1 MSARW
6 LREAQ
11 LAALYALA
19 QYLSWLFFAPEQYGA
34 LVAPQA
40 GVAAAGLLLFGL
52 RAWPALA
59 VASWVLPVLAGLSL
73 PSVVLV
79 SVIQVLQALMVV
91 SLLPGLA
98 TSGDVRVRDALRL
111 LVAGPLT
118 GVLLPAMLTAVVFG
132 LFEPARHLNTFDGWV
147 ERAMGE
153 ALGLLI
159 VVPFVAGLR
168 SELRS
173 FSANRLIEL
182 TLLVTVTAVSTMLIY
197 RHYGDGMANLQF
209 LLFPLVIWS
218 SLRLGH
224 VGNGCMMMAAIMVA
238 SATLQTRS
246 LPGGDDLS
254 IILHLFTVTVAGLLM
269 AASYRDEAAAA
280 RSVRLAAQ
288 VFDNASE
295 GILITDAQARI
306 IAVNPAFSRITGFD
320 SGEAIGKISRMFGV
334 HRRSRERNREMVAR
348 LADLGHWEGEML
360 DRRKN
365 GESYPAWLSISAV
378 RDELGGVSNYVGVFS
393 DYTHRKEAEMRLHF
407 LANHDALTQLRNR
420 SAMHAALKHAATRE
434 GARPFALMFLDL
446 DRFKAINDSLGHDV
460 GDELL
465 KVISQRL
472 RASVKE
478 GDVIARLGGDEF
490 TVILNDIEGADDV
503 AAVAERLLSRL
514 GQPVLIQGQEL
525 FVTCSIGISL
535 YPSDDLQPAQLLK
548 NADVAMYRAKELGK
562 NTYQFFA
569 PEMNVRAFEHLILEN
584 SLRHAL
590 ERQEL
595 CLYFQPQID
604 LAAGTLY
611 GVEALLRWSHPQLG
625 LVPPASFI
633 PLAEENGLIVPIG
646 EWVLI
651 EACRCMR
658 AWLDAGHD
666 IPRVAVNLSPR
677 QFMREQ
683 LPQQVATALAL
694 ANLPAARLELE
705 ITESM
710 IMQNPERAVRILV
723 QLRAMGVKLAIDD
736 FGTGYS
742 SLANLRR
749 FPLDTL
755 KIDRS
760 FIENTPEDEDSG
772 AIAEAIVAMARKLRL
787 KVIAEG
793 VETHQQAYFLRRT
806 GCHVVQG
813 YLYAPPL
820 EESDLLHYLDQHA
833 LLNPAGGEAAAL
845 AG

>member
-1 MSARW
+1 MSVRW
-6 LREAQ
+6 WREAQ
-11 LAALYALA
+11 LAGLYGVA
-19 QYLSWLFFAPEQYGA
+19 QCLSWLFVTPGQYGS
-34 LVAPQA
+34 LVAPHV
-40 GVAAAGLLLFGL
+40 GVAVAGLLLLGS

-59 VASWVLPVLAGLSL
+59 LAAWVLPALSGLSL
-73 PSVVLV
+73 PAIALV
-79 SVIQVLQALMVV
+79 ALAQVLQALLVV
-91 SLLPGLA
+91 GLLPGLA
-98 TSGDVRVRDALRL
+98 ASGDVRVRDALRL
-111 LVAGPLT
+111 LVAGPLV
-118 GVLLPAMLTAVVFG
+118 GVLLAATFVSIVFG
-132 LFEPARHLNTFDGWV
+132 VFEPGRELNTIGLWI
-147 ERAMGE
+147 ERTMGE
-153 ALGLLI
+153 ALGILI
-159 VVPFVAGLR
+159 VVPFAAGLR

-173 FSANRLIEL
+173 FNANRLIEL
-182 TLLVTVTAVSTMLIY
+182 TLLVTVTAVGTMLIY
-197 RHYGDGMANLQF
+197 RHYGEGLANLQF
-209 LLFPLVIWS
+209 LLFLLIIWS
-218 SLRLGH
+218 ALRLGH
-224 VGNGCMMMAAIMVA
+224 IGNGCTMATAVMVA
-238 SATLQTRS
+238 TAILHGLS
-246 LPGGDDLS
+246 LPGADDLS
-254 IILHLFTVTVAGLLM
+254 IMLHLFTVAVAGLLM

-306 IAVNPAFSRITGFD
+306 VAVNPAFSRVTGF
-320 SGEAIGKISRMFGV
+320 GANEAIGKTSRMFGE
-334 HRRSRERNREMVAR
+334 HRRSREKNREMVTR
-348 LADLGHWEGEML
+348 LAEHGHWEGEML

-365 GESYPAWLSISAV
+365 GETYPAWLSISAV
-378 RDELGGVSNYVGVFS
+378 RDEVGNVSNYVGVFS
-393 DYTHRKEAEMRLHF
+393 DYTHRKEAELRLHF

-420 SAMHAALKHAATRE
+420 SAMHAALRQAAE
-434 GARPFALMFLDL
+434 HESAEPFALLFLDL

-465 KVISQRL
+465 KVVSQRL
-472 RASVKE
+472 RGSLKD
-478 GDVIARLGGDEF
+478 GDITARLGGDEF
-490 TVILNDIEGADDV
+490 TVLLRGMQSADDV

-514 GQPVLIQGQEL
+514 GQPVLIQGHEL

-535 YPSDDLQPAQLLK
+535 FPSDGLLPAQLIK

-562 NTYQFFA
+562 NTFQFFA
-569 PEMNVRAFEHLILEN
+569 PEMNVRAFEHLVLEN
-584 SLRHAL
+584 GLRHAL
-590 ERQEL
+590 ERDEL
-595 CLYFQPQID
+595 CLYFQPQVD

-651 EACRCMR
+651 EACRKMR
-658 AWLDAGHD
+658 DWLDAGHD

-683 LPQQVATALAL
+683 LPQQVATALAR
-694 ANLPAARLELE
+694 AQLPADRLELE

-710 IMQNPERAVRILV
+710 IMQNPDRAVRILA
-723 QLRAMGVKLAIDD
+723 QLREMGVLLAIDD

-742 SLANLRR
+742 SLSNLRH

-760 FIENTPEDEDSG
+760 FIESAPDDEDSG
-772 AIAEAIVAMARKLRL
+772 AIAEAIVAMAKKLRL
-787 KVIAEG
+787 RVIAEG
-793 VETHQQAYFLRRT
+793 VETQQQAYFLRRT

-820 EESDLLHYLDQHA
+820 CDVELLHYLAQNG
-833 LLNPAGGEAAAL
+833 LIGNGEARVL
-845 AG
+845 AV